1 MFNFR
6 EELKRYDYSF
16 FGICSAIFI
25 IGILNLYSATHSQ
38 GVGPEEGLYKTQ
50 IIWFIV
56 SWMIGIGISF
66 IQPKNIIEIAE
77 LNIN

>member
-16 FGICSAIFI
+16 FGICTAIFM

-38 GVGPEEGLYKTQ
+38 GIGPEEGLYKTQ
-50 IIWFIV
+50 IIWFIL
-56 SWMIGIGISF
+56 SWIIGIVVSF
-66 IQPKNIIEIAE
+66 IQPKNFYRLA
-77 LNIN
+77 